1 MLTNRILRIQ
11 RLSTKIREYSSHAQA
26 TYPFTK
32 LRAYPFRI
40 SPEDAI
46 VQIAP
51 YASYVCMFQQFLGSL
66 GARFLPGFGFEPLRP
81 VRITPVYFP
90 GWFIDAEV
98 SADFNLKNVLS
109 RGSGITQ
116 ASYLP
121 GSDFRVLSWVSYRF
135 DGGPDPVPFTEEL
148 TRQHGVDVTCI
159 PYTISPFAAF
169 DFVQS
174 VTDPVQLHENVSF
187 VPSSIHTGMFA
198 AYPVLFP
205 LYLAQYEYPFPG
217 NERLVTFFLEAAT
230 LNGRIQTE
238 KIVSGEVLRDR
249 FTRDNFPQYFI
260 DLTHKLDD
268 MDVPCMRGRPDYFFR
283 FDGFKFLQQRQIAP
297 MMDCWLNDAVAT
309 SGVGQELAKRSGILT
324 SDADPRIRPFTVEE
338 RKAVQSWLALSEKI
352 ESLTR
357 ILESLQKTLVT
368 QLVRDKRDNAIKS
381 LEHKIAELKA
391 KQNAVTPQ
399 WWEEWRHISQ

>member
-1 MLTNRILRIQ
+1 
-11 RLSTKIREYSSHAQA
+11 
-26 TYPFTK
+26 
-32 LRAYPFRI
+32 
-40 SPEDAI
+40 
-46 VQIAP
+46 
-51 YASYVCMFQQFLGSL
+51 
-66 GARFLPGFGFEPLRP
+66 
-81 VRITPVYFP
+81 
-90 GWFIDAEV
+90 
-98 SADFNLKNVLS
+98 
-109 RGSGITQ
+109 
-116 ASYLP
+116 
-121 GSDFRVLSWVSYRF
+121 
-135 DGGPDPVPFTEEL
+135 
-148 TRQHGVDVTCI
+148 
-159 PYTISPFAAF
+159 
-169 DFVQS
+169 
-174 VTDPVQLHENVSF
+174 
-187 VPSSIHTGMFA
+187 
-198 AYPVLFP
+198 
-205 LYLAQYEYPFPG
+205 
-217 NERLVTFFLEAAT
+217 
-230 LNGRIQTE
+230 
-238 KIVSGEVLRDR
+238 
-249 FTRDNFPQYFI
+249 
-260 DLTHKLDD
+260 